1 MLTLD
6 AFACIVL
13 P

>member
-6 AFACIVL
+6 APAIVEHS
-13 P
+13 